1 MAPYTPFANV
11 STSSLLNKESPHLAT
26 RTTGA
31 CVQLVIL
38 PDSDRSSPRPRC
50 CTMDTSERDKCLAR
64 KEKADAL
71 YDAATSP
78 EVGSTLL
85 GQIQTL
91 ERTLAT
97 FIPEAADPEEE
108 LDEWKKVSSELR
120 SHSTSRRSLQES
132 HFAQSC
138 LPKVMRTQHDRLRLE
153 EEDYLLIRQPAF
165 ANYEGVV
172 LPSQQQF
179 FCLTGPQGFGKSTF
193 LHYFATKYCCHAAY
207 LVVYLPACPTET
219 HHLQYDVAQAF
230 YRGCRIAEL
239 TQYKEL
245 RFSDTLYDMLQKC
258 IDFAASKQ
266 KILLLVIDQMK
277 STEEREFFDSTI
289 RTLCDLSGHR
299 IKVILSC
306 SVVSNNSSG
315 ISRIQSLERY
325 SHKITA
331 NEAALLASRST
342 NKSITAKTLTALPF
356 QVAAE
361 KLTGRKVSLLELAK
375 SLAEKMLN
383 NPGDNDAYYYLQM
396 AADGTKKEHKRD
408 CDFGTTLEGDHF
420 YVDMSAD
427 DGRYFIAEHREGFAS
442 EVLAI
447 MRSRQ
452 GDYEDYLPLTIGIS

>member
-11 STSSLLNKESPHLAT
+11 STSSLNKETNPHLLAT

-38 PDSDRSSPRPRC
+38 PDDDRSGNTRSV
-50 CTMDTSERDKCLAR
+50 MDTSERDKCLAR
-64 KEKADAL
+64 KEKAEAL

-91 ERTLAT
+91 ERTLAQ

-120 SHSTSRRSLQES
+120 SHSNSRRALTES
-132 HFAQSC
+132 HFSQSC

-165 ANYEGVV
+165 SNYEGAV

-179 FCLTGPQGFGKSTF
+179 FSLTGPQGFGKSTF

-245 RFSDTLYDMLQKC
+245 QFSDTLYDMLQKC

-277 STEEREFFDSTI
+277 TEEREFFDSTI

-299 IKVILSC
+299 IKVILS
-306 SVVSNNSSG
+306 SSVSNNSFG
-315 ISRIQSLERY
+315 MNRIQSLERY

-331 NEAALLASRST
+331 NEAALLESRCT
-342 NKSITAKTLTALPF
+342 NKNITAKTLTELPF

-375 SLAEKMLN
+375 DLAEKMLK
-383 NPGDNDAYYYLQM
+383 NPGDDAYYYLQM
-396 AADGTKKEHKRD
+396 AADVTKKDHKRD
-408 CDFGTTLEGDHF
+408 CDFGATLDGEHF
-420 YVDMSAD
+420 YVDSAD
-427 DGRYFIAEHREGFAS
+427 DGRFFIAEYREGFAS

-452 GDYEDYLPLTIGIS
+452 GDYEYYLPLTIGIS